1 MGGEIKW
8 SELVKTRQESQVTP
22 TCELSQPFP
31 LSKDMYFPTWAPK
44 VRVNLPLSFFRF
56 LVVIGTQC
64 SSTELNCTGLTGFN
78 HHSLRHRLSLYK
90 PSQQASQKT
99 ERQE

>member
-31 LSKDMYFPTWAPK
+31 LSEDMYFPTWAPK
-44 VRVNLPLSFFRF
+44 VRVNLPLS
-56 LVVIGTQC
+56 LD
-64 SSTELNCTGLTGFN
+64 S
-78 HHSLRHRLSLYK
+78 
-90 PSQQASQKT
+90 
-99 ERQE
+99 